1 MHIFRITYLL
11 AHTYFS
17 VRFEEM
23 NILPGSLLDTL
34 SLVLQL
40 FPARLKRLTDM
51 LSKKYMVFLGER

>member
-1 MHIFRITYLL
+1 
-11 AHTYFS
+11 
-17 VRFEEM
+17 M